1 MSGYG
6 TWLHGN
12 DEMGGAV
19 DRLDG
24 RLVHGWGQAPA
35 LQGRPSPPL
44 DSGAVSGYGEC
55 FGRDDR
61 PWGRFLVLRWAV
73 GDGIAIDVLSR
84 KDGAWI
90 PTAAGMTNGR
100 PVAAGARRYE
110 IWVCCTIRPD
120 RLQ

>member
-1 MSGYG
+1 MDSR
-6 TWLHGN
+6 LRGN
-12 DEMGGAV
+12 DEWEAGVLKWFAEAFERHSV
-19 DRLDG
+19 
-24 RLVHGWGQAPA
+24 
-35 LQGRPSPPL
+35 PSTPPL

-61 PWGRFLVLRWAV
+61 LGCRFLVLRWAV

>member
-1 MSGYG
+1 MTRWAARLTGWMAGLSMAGDKPRRYR
-6 TWLHGN
+6 
-12 DEMGGAV
+12 V
-19 DRLDG
+19 DPRL
-24 RLVHGWGQAPA
+24 L
-35 LQGRPSPPL
+35 L

-61 PWGRFLVLRWAV
+61 LGCRFLVLRSAV
-73 GDGIAIDVLSR
+73 GDGIAIDVLAR
-84 KDGAWI
+84 NDGAWI

-100 PVAAGARRYE
+100 PVAAGTRRYE